1 MHMQTSNTWI
11 LHNVIRSGVL
21 AMLAL
26 GGVGLVG
33 CRPSDV
39 LSVPPPVGVIGS
51 TTLANAAGAESEL
64 AGATAQLF
72 VGIAGETNLVQLSGL
87 LTDEFGWSWYTGVPQ
102 VASIDA
108 RITAV
113 TELGATFS
121 EWGDQP
127 LSALLAARSSL
138 LVALSGLRQYEP
150 ASGQSKIGKAY
161 ALTGYA
167 ELLLAEDYCAGVP
180 LIVFVPGGGIQY
192 GTPLTSDSLL
202 GTAEAHFDSALAY
215 GAGNDTVVALASVG
229 LGRTRLDRGH
239 FAAAATAVAAVAT
252 GFAYNAVTSTN
263 GSAGGVNFYQFQLP
277 TEAGCGLLNMADREG
292 GNGLNFASAQDPRL
306 VVDSTVEQTCD
317 GGTWYYPA
325 KFGNPSQYIPL
336 ATGVEARLIAAE
348 AALQG
353 GDASTWAADL
363 NALRAAAPSTYLQL
377 DSAVR
382 AMKTDPTGVDSL
394 HPTQD
399 QAVDI
404 LFRER
409 AFWLYGTGTRQGDL
423 RRLIRQYGRDQN
435 TVFPSGPF
443 ANGNNPNL
451 PSPLPSYGTD
461 VSFTLPTAAS
471 GNTTS
476 NPNYKGCL
484 VPTSTG

>member
-1 MHMQTSNTWI
+1 
-11 LHNVIRSGVL
+11 
-21 AMLAL
+21 
-26 GGVGLVG
+26 
-33 CRPSDV
+33 D
-39 LSVPPPVGVIGS
+39 GS
-51 TTLANAAGAESEL
+51 S
-64 AGATAQLF
+64 
-72 VGIAGETNLVQLSGL
+72 
-87 LTDEFGWSWYTGVPQ
+87 
-102 VASIDA
+102 
-108 RITAV
+108 
-113 TELGATFS
+113 
-121 EWGDQP
+121 
-127 LSALLAARSSL
+127 
-138 LVALSGLRQYEP
+138 
-150 ASGQSKIGKAY
+150 
-161 ALTGYA
+161 
-167 ELLLAEDYCAGVP
+167 
-180 LIVFVPGGGIQY
+180 
-192 GTPLTSDSLL
+192 GTPNVYES
-202 GTAEAHFDSALAY
+202 
-215 GAGNDTVVALASVG
+215 
-229 LGRTRLDRGH
+229 
-239 FAAAATAVAAVAT
+239 
-252 GFAYNAVTSTN
+252 
-263 GSAGGVNFYQFQLP
+263 QLP
-277 TEAGCGLLNMADREG
+277 GMLGCGMVNMSDREG
-292 GNGLNFASAQDPRL
+292 ENGLNFVSAQDPRL
-306 VVDSTVEQTCD
+306 VVDSTVQQTCD

-325 KFGNPSQYIPL
+325 KFGNPSQYVPL

-409 AFWLYGTGTRQGDL
+409 AFWLYGTGTRQADL

-451 PSPLPSYGTD
+451 LSPLPSYGTD

-471 GNTTS
+471 GNTTT